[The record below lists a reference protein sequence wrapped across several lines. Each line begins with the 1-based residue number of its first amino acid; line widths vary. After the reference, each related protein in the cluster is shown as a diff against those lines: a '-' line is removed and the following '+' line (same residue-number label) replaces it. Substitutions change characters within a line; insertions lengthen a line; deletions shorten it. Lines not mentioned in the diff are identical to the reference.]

1 MTHKSKSQKPRRGR
15 TGRSNPNAAPTKL
28 DVILHLVKR
37 ADGASLDELCRATG
51 WQAHSVRGALAG
63 ALKRKGYS
71 VASERTEAGRVYRM
85 AGPS

>member
-1 MTHKSKSQKPRRGR
+1 MTHKSKSQKPRRR
-15 TGRSNPNAAPTKL
+15 RSGRSSPSAAPTKL
-28 DVILHLVKR
+28 DVIL
-37 ADGASLDELCRATG
+37 DQLCRATG